1 MKDLAA
7 IGRRFHYPSSVVS
20 ICFEHSLQRVLHAI
34 SIDSRTQV
42 AENQTE
48 LELDMVE

>member
-20 ICFEHSLQRVLHAI
+20 ICFEQRVLHAI
-34 SIDSRTQV
+34 SIDSRIQV